1 MQHNK
6 ENIKLFKI
14 EKFYVTVEKTTRQ
27 IGICFKM
34 QLRKLNMGFIK
45 KKFKKRLMKINT
57 LHINVRFIN
66 GSKHFRIN
74 ISSEWRYSRQCSKRE
89 IRSLDIKNFTRQR
102 SWCKQNTS
110 QDFKNISK
118 TFIMN
123 YFDNF
128 YHTHHKNKNMKD
140 KSKNKK
146 FTKRKSGLS
155 IFENVRCKRFAT
167 TPTLANINKQKHLH
181 IANKQ
186 F

>member
-1 MQHNK
+1 
-6 ENIKLFKI
+6 
-14 EKFYVTVEKTTRQ
+14 
-27 IGICFKM
+27 
-34 QLRKLNMGFIK
+34 
-45 KKFKKRLMKINT
+45 
-57 LHINVRFIN
+57 
-66 GSKHFRIN
+66 
-74 ISSEWRYSRQCSKRE
+74 
-89 IRSLDIKNFTRQR
+89 
-102 SWCKQNTS
+102 
-110 QDFKNISK
+110 
-118 TFIMN
+118 MN